1 MCHWTHCK
9 LRGCTVEVHIFSA
22 VLISDLYLN
31 TYLFKKKLEDIEI
44 GILSIQ
50 IIYFMITISYCLW
63 QIIVHSLKLI
73 HYPRLDIIAKRMWW
87 NLKRQNWHTLWIFY
101 AGFSSRP
108 IMHFFKVKCWR
119 IRKFNI
125 LFINS

>member
-9 LRGCTVEVHIFSA
+9 LGVVLLKYIFLYGSDIWFIFQY
-22 VLISDLYLN
+22 IS
-31 TYLFKKKLEDIEI
+31 FQKKKSEDIEI

-50 IIYFMITISYCLW
+50 IIYFMITISYYLW
-63 QIIVHSLKLI
+63 QIIVHSLRLI
-73 HYPRLDIIAKRMWW
+73 HYPRLDIIAKRLWW

-101 AGFSSRP
+101 AGFSSP
-108 IMHFFKVKCWR
+108 LIMHFFKVKCWS

-125 LFINS
+125 LFIDR